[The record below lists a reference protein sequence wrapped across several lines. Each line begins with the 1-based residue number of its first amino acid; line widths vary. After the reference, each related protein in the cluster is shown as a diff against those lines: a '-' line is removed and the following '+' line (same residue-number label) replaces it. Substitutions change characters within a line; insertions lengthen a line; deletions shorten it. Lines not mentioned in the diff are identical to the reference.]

1 MICHLHQNNLVF
13 IIIKFT
19 LRGYYEKSED
29 NKYILN
35 TLQVINYQTT
45 YNQFLIHY
53 GENLERAIVIISTGE
68 DISKVKI
75 TVNNKYNVIQDLDTK
90 KPSMTIFNKN
100 QINININDDKINYY
114 LNFFDLDGKEINDSN
129 I

>member
-53 GENLERAIVIISTGE
+53 GENLERAIVIISTAE

-100 QINININDDKINYY
+100 QININDDKVNYY
-114 LNFFDLDGKEINDSN
+114 LNFFDLDGKEIKDSD

>member
-19 LRGYYEKSED
+19 LRGDYEKSED

>member
-75 TVNNKYNVIQDLDTK
+75 TVNNKYNDIQDLDTK

>member
-1 MICHLHQNNLVF
+1 M
-13 IIIKFT
+13 
-19 LRGYYEKSED
+19 RGDYEKSED

-100 QINININDDKINYY
+100 QININDDKVNYY
-114 LNFFDLDGKEINDSN
+114 LNFFDLDGKEIKDSD